1 MLRALGALSVLAM
14 LAVLSVQVG
23 TGLFADD
30 EIASAGPLTA
40 LVSGSVVSAATTWH
54 KSWGQYLV
62 IGLVLLH
69 VLAIVIY
76 RLGRHDLVTPMLHG
90 DKPLAGAVPAAR
102 DSVGTRLLALVLLA
116 VCAGV
121 VYAVVQLGH
130 RPMLG

>member
-1 MLRALGALSVLAM
+1 MAALVL
-14 LAVLSVQVG
+14 QVAS
-23 TGLFADD
+23 GLFTDD
-30 EIASAGPLTA
+30 EIAFAGPLTS
-40 LVSGSVVSAATTWH
+40 LVSGDWVSRATTWH
-54 KSWGQYLV
+54 KGWGQYLV
-62 IGLVLLH
+62 IGLVVLH
-69 VLAIVIY
+69 VLAIIIY
-76 RLGRHDLVTPMLHG
+76 RLRRHDLVTPMLHG